1 MSGFTTRHAP
11 AGRPATRSAR
21 TLLAVLFP
29 LLQIAL
35 LLSPAPDGGLALV
48 HVTLAATAAAGA
60 ALSLCSVVAAR
71 SAPAVPP
78 TRVRTAL
85 RDRARRTAFLPQ
97 RGSRRQGAHPSPSAR
112 SRPPGDR
119 RVGHLAGRSLRDP
132 SARPARVVMPTF
144 PVPSRPSA
152 APGPRHDETPEGSP
166 LSVFATLVE
175 QLADLLRPLFGL
187 SAAAAA
193 IIAFTALVRLLVHP
207 LSRAAARGQKAR
219 AALQPRIAE
228 LRRKH
233 GKNPEKLQKAV
244 LELHAEEKVSPAVRL
259 PAQPAPAP
267 RVLPA
272 LPPLLQRHDRRRAQ
286 HAAHPPTPR
295 RAPRRPVGGRPR
307 RRRRVRRA
315 GLVYLGLFA
324 VVTVVAYVSY
334 RLSRRMTEASAALA
348 GTAGA
353 DPQVPGAAAMG
364 GVMKVM
370 PFMSFLTLVTVA
382 VVPLAAALYVVTST
396 TWSVIERSVL
406 YR

>member
-1 MSGFTTRHAP
+1 M
-11 AGRPATRSAR
+11 
-21 TLLAVLFP
+21 
-29 LLQIAL
+29 
-35 LLSPAPDGGLALV
+35 
-48 HVTLAATAAAGA
+48 
-60 ALSLCSVVAAR
+60 
-71 SAPAVPP
+71 
-78 TRVRTAL
+78 
-85 RDRARRTAFLPQ
+85 
-97 RGSRRQGAHPSPSAR
+97 
-112 SRPPGDR
+112 
-119 RVGHLAGRSLRDP
+119 
-132 SARPARVVMPTF
+132 
-144 PVPSRPSA
+144 
-152 APGPRHDETPEGSP
+152 
-166 LSVFATLVE
+166 SVFATLVE

-233 GKNPEKLQKAV
+233 GKNPELQKAV
-244 LELHAEEKVSPAVRL
+244 LELHAEEKVSPLSGCLPSLLQL
-259 PAQPAPAP
+259 PAFFLLYHLFSSGTIGGEPNTLLTHQLLDAP
-267 RVLPA
+267 L
-272 LPPLLQRHDRRRAQ
+272 
-286 HAAHPPTPR
+286 
-295 RAPRRPVGGRPR
+295 GGRWADALGDGG
-307 RRRRVRRA
+307 VFGGA